1 MTKTGSELMRETD
14 GPAGSISDGA
24 FSRAYICPDD
34 ELWLDEELLD
44 DCAGASAGIAPN
56 KGNETTAGRKVKDGN
71 RRIMGKPCLQV

>member
-1 MTKTGSELMRETD
+1 MSETI

-24 FSRAYICPDD
+24 FSRAYVCPDD

-44 DCAGASAGIAPN
+44 DCAGAPTGATPAN
-56 KGNETTAGRKVKDGN
+56 RNEETAKRRAEDRN